1 MNIFQWIACAT
12 LAAAIV
18 YDFFPRHAAP
28 SWKLRLMRSVVW
40 SAAMLAVLNPTQV
53 TRLANLLGI
62 GRGADIVLYTVT
74 LAFFSASF
82 FFYAQQLRLE
92 RKLSRLAGY
101 IALHSEGRGG
111 FDQANREKSS

>member
-62 GRGADIVLYTVT
+62 GRGADIILYTVT
-74 LAFFSASF
+74 LAFLSGAF
-82 FFYAQQLRLE
+82 FFYAQHLRLE

-101 IALHSEGRGG
+101 IALQGAERGG
-111 FDQANREKSS
+111 IDQAHREKSS

>member
-18 YDFFPRHAAP
+18 YDSFPRRAAL
-28 SWKLRLMRSVVW
+28 SWKFRLMRLVVW
-40 SAAMLAVLNPTQV
+40 SAAMVAVLNPTQV

-62 GRGADIVLYTVT
+62 GRGADIILYTVT
-74 LAFFSASF
+74 LAFLSASF

-101 IALHSEGRGG
+101 IALHGAERGG
-111 FDQANREKSS
+111 IDQPNREKSS

>member
-18 YDFFPRHAAP
+18 YDVFPRQAAL
-28 SWKLRLMRSVVW
+28 SWKFRVMRSVVW
-40 SAAMLAVLNPTQV
+40 SAAMVAVLNPTQV
-53 TRLANLLGI
+53 TTLANLLGI